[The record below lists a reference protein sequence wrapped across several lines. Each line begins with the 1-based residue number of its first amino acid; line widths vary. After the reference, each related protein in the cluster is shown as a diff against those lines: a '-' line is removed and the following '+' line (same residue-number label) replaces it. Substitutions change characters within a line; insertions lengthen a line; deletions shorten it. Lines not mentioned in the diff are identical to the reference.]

1 MVQKT
6 PLHSQHLE
14 LHASMVDFHGW
25 EMPIHYG
32 SQIEEHHAVRQHV
45 GMFDVSHMTVVDVLG
60 VGGRQFLRHLLT
72 QDIDKLQHVGQGC
85 YSLMCNES
93 GGIVDDLIVYQR
105 SPENYRLVLNSATRE
120 KDIAWILKH
129 AEGLSIGIL
138 ERPELAMIAV
148 QGSGALLLVQ
158 ECFPEQAAAIHGMK
172 AFDAIEINETFI
184 ARTGYTGED
193 GVEIIAPAGEIQR
206 LWYEFLRLGV
216 KPCGLGARDTLR
228 LEAGLLLYGQ
238 DMDDKTTPM
247 EAGLGWTVNFNAE
260 NRNFIGK
267 DVLLNQKKHGV
278 TRTLKGLIL
287 QDRGVMRTGQ
297 QVYLDERP
305 IGHILS
311 GSFSPTMGTSIAL
324 ASLPPH
330 AEGDVQVEIRGK
342 MFRAK
347 VCKPRFVK
355 RGQIIA
361 D

>member
-6 PLHSQHLE
+6 PLHPQHLE
-14 LHASMVDFHGW
+14 LQASMVDFHGW

-32 SQIEEHHAVRQHV
+32 SQIEEHHTVRQHV
-45 GMFDVSHMTVVDVLG
+45 GIFDVSHMTVVDVLG

-72 QDIDKLQHVGQGC
+72 QDIDKLEHAGQGC
-85 YSLMCNES
+85 YTLMCNEF

-105 SPENYRLVLNSATRE
+105 SSENYRLVLNSATRE

-129 AEGLSIGIL
+129 AEGLSLGIL

-148 QGSGALLLVQ
+148 QGPDALLLVQ
-158 ECFPEQAAAIHGMK
+158 ECFPGQATAIHDMK
-172 AFDAIEINETFI
+172 PFDSLDLHEVFI

-193 GVEIIAPAGEIQR
+193 GVEIIAPAEDIQR
-206 LWYEFLRLGV
+206 LWYEFLRLGA

-247 EAGLGWTVNFNAE
+247 EVGLGWTVNCNAE

-278 TRTLKGLIL
+278 TRTMKGLIL
-287 QDRGVMRTGQ
+287 QDRGVMRNGQ
-297 QVYLDERP
+297 QIFLEGKA
-305 IGHILS
+305 IGHIVS
-311 GSFSPTMGTSIAL
+311 GSFSPTLGKSIAL

-330 AEGDVQVEIRGK
+330 IEGEVQVEIRGK
-342 MFRAK
+342 MYRARIG
-347 VCKPRFVK
+347 KPRFVK

>member
-6 PLHSQHLE
+6 PLHAQHLE

-32 SQIEEHHAVRQHV
+32 SQIEEHHTVRNQV
-45 GMFDVSHMTVVDVLG
+45 GIFDVSHMTVVDVLG

-72 QDIDKLQHVGQGC
+72 QDIDILQRAGQGC

-93 GGIVDDLIVYQR
+93 GGIIDDLIVYQR
-105 SPENYRLVLNSATRE
+105 SSENYRLVLNSTTRE
-120 KDIAWILKH
+120 KDLAWITKH
-129 AEGLSIGIL
+129 AEGLSVGIM

-148 QGSGALLLVQ
+148 QGPRAMLLVQ
-158 ECFPEQAAAIHGMK
+158 ECFPDQASAIHEMK
-172 AFDAIEINETFI
+172 PFDAIELHETFI

-193 GVEIIAPAGEIQR
+193 GVEIIAPAQEIQR
-206 LWYEFLRLGV
+206 LWYELLRLGA

-238 DMDDKTTPM
+238 DMDEKTTPM
-247 EAGLGWTVNFNAE
+247 EVGLGWTVNLNAE
-260 NRNFIGK
+260 QRNFVGR

-278 TRTLKGLIL
+278 TRTMKGLVL
-287 QDRGVMRTGQ
+287 QERGVMRTGQ
-297 QVYLDERP
+297 TVFLEGKAV
-305 IGHILS
+305 GHILS

-324 ASLPPH
+324 ASMPSG
-330 AEGDVQVEIRGK
+330 AQGEVQVEIRGK
-342 MFRAK
+342 MLRAK
-347 VCKPRFVK
+347 AGKPRFVK
-355 RGQIIA
+355 HGKVIT